1 MEPPAEGD
9 IWEGGAL
16 STRPA
21 SGAVHPR
28 PSPLTHARASR
39 DVCRRREAVPHGEG
53 RRQRRVRHRVARA
66 RGGQQRRGGG
76 DQEGHP
82 RQALPQPR
90 ARDDER
96 NGPRVRCSPLQG

>member
-1 MEPPAEGD
+1 MLASEAAFFAAEQEGAMEPPAEGD

-16 STRPA
+16 PTRPA

-53 RRQRRVRHRVARA
+53 RR
-66 RGGQQRRGGG
+66 
-76 DQEGHP
+76 
-82 RQALPQPR
+82 
-90 ARDDER
+90 
-96 NGPRVRCSPLQG
+96 